1 MHSSSFVP
9 SLCRVLLVFALVAGS
24 ELLAKPKDKPKV
36 INDDLVVTGDA
47 TIDGTMAVTG
57 DLDVA
62 GSSSTLGARA
72 DTYGLGTF
80 YMDSGVDGV
89 RWRLNREAGWV
100 WEMEFSGSVS
110 PVMRLDESSR
120 LVLYANGLPGA
131 VIDPAGQSLSLG
143 DVSLFRNSNGVLQTN
158 ATLRAANLSGINTG
172 DQTRADL
179 NLGQRDTVKFGRVK
193 VGGADADERVFVA
206 DDRETDGKDFVIL
219 ADGTHQWREGND
231 QNANLYRMAPGMLRT
246 DGAFVI
252 GGATSTDSSAT
263 DALTVSGGAGIEGNL
278 NVGGTITAVSLR
290 STVLNLS
297 PAGDAVEML
306 PAIHFGTG
314 PTDQLAGVTA
324 VPSEATPG
332 AGALALSTRAAA
344 GELTEQVRIT
354 GDGQVGIGTAD
365 PAYRLDVA
373 GEMRVAGAGQ
383 SVFKGPVLLTPQ
395 GDLSMGEFTAGP
407 DPNEL

>member
-9 SLCRVLLVFALVAGS
+9 SICRALVVLVLVAGP
-24 ELLAKPKDKPKV
+24 EILAKPKDKSKV
-36 INDDLVVTGDA
+36 IKDDLVVTGDA
-47 TIDGTMAVTG
+47 TIDGTMAITG

-62 GSSSTLGARA
+62 GSSSTLGSRA

-100 WEMEFSGSVS
+100 WEMEISGSVN
-110 PVMRLDESSR
+110 PAMRLDESSR
-120 LVLYANGLPGA
+120 LVLYANGVPGA

-143 DVSLFRNSNGVLQTN
+143 DVSLFRTGGGVLKTN

-179 NLGQRDTVKFGRVK
+179 NLGKRDTVKFGRVK
-193 VGGADADERVFVA
+193 VGGAEASERVFVA
-206 DDRETDGKDFVIL
+206 DDNETDGKDFVIL

-231 QNANLYRMAPGMLRT
+231 QNANLYRIAPGTLRT

-252 GGATSTDSSAT
+252 GGAMAGDASTT
-263 DALTVSGGAGIEGNL
+263 DALSVAGGAGVAGDL
-278 NVGGTITAVSLR
+278 NVGGEITATGLR
-290 STVLNLS
+290 STALTLS
-297 PAGDAVEML
+297 AGGETGEMF
-306 PAIHFGTG
+306 PTIRFGSD
-314 PTDQLAGVTA
+314 PTTQLAGVTA
-324 VPSEATPG
+324 MATDDAPDEG
-332 AGALALSTRAAA
+332 VLTLSTRPAA
-344 GELTEQVRIT
+344 GDLTEQLRIT

-365 PAYRLDVA
+365 PEYRLDVA
-373 GEMRVAGAGQ
+373 GEMRVAGTGH
-383 SVFKGPVLLTPQ
+383 SIFKGPVLLTPQ

-407 DPNEL
+407 NPNDL